1 MAQPE
6 ILKHGQLSRFACPD
20 CHGVM
25 ARVDHGA
32 VTTYRCHTGHTF
44 SASCLL
50 AGLEESVETSLWIT
64 LRALQEMEML
74 LDQLMQG
81 AEESHLIQLRKKMEG
96 ARRRAQVIEDL
107 LQAD

>member
-25 ARVDHGA
+25 SRVDHGA

-74 LDQLMQG
+74 LDQLVQG
-81 AEESHLIQLRKKMEG
+81 AEESHLIQLREKMEG

-107 LQAD
+107 LN